1 MSTAKPAVGHD
12 HPFLSGLS
20 PTRAKKGK
28 IVSAYEAIQL
38 IGDGDTVATG
48 GFVGI
53 GFPEALAVSLE
64 EYYLEKGR
72 PRDLTLLYAAGQGD
86 GLAIDRSL
94 AV

>member
-53 GFPEALAVSLE
+53 GFRRSAGRGAGRLFPRKRPPPRSDPALRRRP
-64 EYYLEKGR
+64 GR
-72 PRDLTLLYAAGQGD
+72 RRRA
-86 GLAIDRSL
+86 R
-94 AV
+94 V